1 MSVSPS
7 LPMTPDPSPAG
18 SSGPLLTLARRAFDG
33 VDGAWESA
41 ATRRGTANAL
51 VLLFVGALAAVEAT
65 RWGLLPTGLAGL
77 VPRSHFAAIGTVFTA
92 LLLVE
97 TVGLVL
103 ALADSVAGS
112 VGKQFELFSLILLRD
127 AFKAI
132 GEIGEPVVWA
142 AAEAPVRVALADGA
156 GALVVFAGVV
166 LYDRLQRHRPITTG
180 GGDQQRFVTAKKV
193 IALALLTAI
202 AVAGVDDARRYL
214 TGDDPYPF
222 FDRVFTA
229 LIFADVLLVLV
240 SLRYTSTYAVVF
252 RNAGFALATV
262 VLRLALVAPGVPG
275 VALGIGATAFL
286 LALAWLYN
294 RTSLAAAPPGPVLV
308 GPPEAAP
315 VSPALPPG

>member
-1 MSVSPS
+1 
-7 LPMTPDPSPAG
+7 MTSNAPPDG
-18 SSGPLLTLARRAFDG
+18 HSGTLLTLARRAFDRL
-33 VDGAWESA
+33 DAAWESPA
-41 ATRRGTANAL
+41 ARRGTADAL
-51 VLLFVGALAAVEAT
+51 VVLFAGTLVAVEAN
-65 RWGLLPTGLAGL
+65 RRGLLPAGLGGL
-77 VPRSHFAAIGTVFTA
+77 VPRSHFAAIGAAFTA

-97 TVGLVL
+97 TIGLVL

-132 GEIGEPVVWA
+132 GGLGEPVEWA
-142 AAEAPVRVALADGA
+142 TAEASVRVALADGA

-166 LYDRLQRHRPITTG
+166 LYDRLQRHRLITVG
-180 GGDQQRFVTAKKV
+180 GGDQQRFVTAKKA
-193 IALALLTAI
+193 IALALLAAI
-202 AVAGVDDARRYL
+202 AVAGLDDARRYL
-214 TGDDPYPF
+214 TGADPYPF

-262 VLRLALVAPGVPG
+262 VLRLALVAPGLPG

-294 RTSLAAAPPGPVLV
+294 RASVTAALPGAVLV
-308 GPPEAAP
+308 GTPVPPAP
-315 VSPALPPG
+315 DVPPPV

>member
-1 MSVSPS
+1 
-7 LPMTPDPSPAG
+7 MTPPDARPHDGLA
-18 SSGPLLTLARRAFDG
+18 LARRTFDRI
-33 VDGAWESA
+33 DAAWESA
-41 ATRRGTANAL
+41 ATRRGTANTL
-51 VLLFVGALAAVEAT
+51 VVLFVATLVAVELK
-65 RWGLLPTGLAGL
+65 RWGLLPGSLAGL
-77 VPRSHFAAIGTVFTA
+77 VPTSHFAAIGTVFTA

-127 AFKAI
+127 AFKAL
-132 GEIGEPVVWA
+132 GTLGEPVVWA
-142 AAEAPVRVALADGA
+142 TAEAPVRIALADGA

-166 LYDRLQRHRPITTG
+166 LYDRLQQHRPITIG
-180 GGDQQRFVTAKKV
+180 SADQQRFVTAKKV
-193 IALALLTAI
+193 IALALLAAI
-202 AVAGVDDARRYL
+202 AVAGLDDVRRYI
-214 TGDDPYPF
+214 TAADPYPF

-275 VALGIGATAFL
+275 VGLGIGATAFL

-294 RTSLAAAPPGPVLV
+294 RASVAAPPPGPVLV
-308 GPPEAAP
+308 GPLEAI
-315 VSPALPPG
+315 PAVPPAG